1 MAFLIDD
8 ILLAP
13 IKGLAFVARKL
24 QDTAMEEF
32 LDEDNVRQQLR
43 ELYMLLETEKIS
55 KEEFDKQ
62 EEDLVE
68 RLEEI
73 QTLKAERREA
83 S

>member
-1 MAFLIDD
+1 MAFLLDD

-13 IKGLAFVARKL
+13 IKGLAFIAGKL

-32 LDEDNVRQQLR
+32 LGEDDVRQKLR
-43 ELYMLLETEKIS
+43 ELYMSLETGKIS
-55 KEEFDKQ
+55 EEAFNKQ
-62 EEDLVE
+62 EEELVE

-73 QTLKAERREA
+73 QALKAE

>member
-1 MAFLIDD
+1 MAFLLDD
-8 ILLAP
+8 ILFAP
-13 IKGLAFVARKL
+13 IKGLAFIARKL

-32 LDEDNVRQQLR
+32 LGQDDVRQKLR
-43 ELYMLLETEKIS
+43 ELYMSLETEKIS

-62 EEDLVE
+62 EEELVE

-73 QTLKAERREA
+73 QALKAERREA

>member
-1 MAFLIDD
+1 MAFLLDD

-13 IKGLAFVARKL
+13 IKGLVFIARKL

-32 LDEDNVRQQLR
+32 LGEDDVRQKLR
-43 ELYMLLETEKIS
+43 ELYMSLETGKIS
-55 KEEFDKQ
+55 NEEFDKQ
-62 EEDLVE
+62 EEVLVE

-73 QTLKAERREA
+73 QAFKAERTEA